1 MGLGEVARTLPVDQR
16 GPEVFCMSDASWH
29 YPGADPGGFVAFEA
43 LQERA
48 RQIDQEQFAE
58 EFPVPALLVIY
69 REPDSSKSGVL
80 DPASQGVQL
89 LTVSI
94 KSAAILR
101 YLNRLAFVCKRPG
114 NPFAHLISIGRSA
127 SNDISI
133 GVDSVSK
140 VHGYFAHDE
149 AGWHFTDHSST
160 NGSLINDK
168 PLESGEKQILKE
180 GDLLQLGLEVTLEYY
195 NAPRLYLKAK
205 G

>member
-1 MGLGEVARTLPVDQR
+1 
-16 GPEVFCMSDASWH
+16 MSDTSWH
-29 YPGADPGGFVAFEA
+29 HPGADPGGFVAFEA
-43 LQERA
+43 VQARA
-48 RQIDQEQFAE
+48 RELSLEDFVQ

-69 REPDSSKSGVL
+69 REPDASRGGAA
-80 DPASQGVQL
+80 DPSSQGVQL

-101 YLNRLAFVCKRPG
+101 YLNRLAFICKRPG

-140 VHGYFAHDE
+140 VHGYFAKDDS
-149 AGWHFTDHSST
+149 GWHFTDHGST
-160 NGSLINDK
+160 NGSLVNDQ
-168 PLESGEKQILKE
+168 PIESGQKHFLQD

-195 NAPRLYLKAK
+195 SSERLYQRAR
-205 G
+205 GI